1 MTKSPQPF
9 VSLTQIPNFSP
20 EMAEVVGVDSHL
32 PALPPERIHPEAL
45 KAHFADPPPW
55 STPIYEPPF
64 NSRPPAPA
72 SVLLGI
78 VMRAQPTVLLT
89 QRTAHLSNHSGQ
101 VAFPG
106 GRQDPQ
112 DQDTVATA
120 LREAQEEVGLHP
132 RHVSVL
138 GQLPL
143 YVTGT
148 GFKVTPVVALI
159 DPDMSLQA
167 NPGEVAEVFEVPLLY
182 LMNPAHHRRHAVVW
196 DGVHREWFSMPYQ
209 DGPVNRMIWGA
220 TAGILRNFYQFL
232 QASNRA

>member
-1 MTKSPQPF
+1 MTKPSTPF

-32 PALPPERIHPEAL
+32 PALPLERIHPQAL
-45 KAHFADPPPW
+45 RAHFADPPPW
-55 STPIYEPPF
+55 PNPIHEPPF

-78 VMRAQPTVLLT
+78 VMRDQPTVLLT

-101 VAFPG
+101 IAFPG

-112 DQDTVATA
+112 DADAVATA
-120 LREAQEEVGLHP
+120 LREAEEEVGLHHS
-132 RHVSVL
+132 HVSVL

-148 GFKVTPVVALI
+148 GFKVTPVVALVH
-159 DPDMSLQA
+159 PDMQLQA
-167 NPGEVAEVFEVPLLY
+167 NPGEVAEVFEVPLIY
-182 LMNPAHHRRHAVVW
+182 LMNPAHHKRHAVVW
-196 DGVHREWFSMPYQ
+196 DGVHREWYSMPYQ
-209 DGPVNRMIWGA
+209 DGELQRMIWGA

-232 QASNRA
+232 QAAN

>member
-1 MTKSPQPF
+1 MTKPSTPF
-9 VSLTQIPNFSP
+9 VSLTQIPNFSA

-32 PALPPERIHPEAL
+32 PALLPERLAPQAL
-45 KAHFADPPPW
+45 RAHFADPPPW
-55 STPIYEPPF
+55 PTPTHEPPF
-64 NSRPPAPA
+64 SSRPPAPA

-78 VMRAQPTVLLT
+78 VMRQQPTVLLT

-101 VAFPG
+101 IAFPG
-106 GRQDPQ
+106 GRQD
-112 DQDTVATA
+112 DQDADAVAAA
-120 LREAQEEVGLHP
+120 LREAEEEVGLLT

-159 DPDMSLQA
+159 DSEMQLKA
-167 NPGEVAEVFEVPLLY
+167 NPDEVAEVFEVPLLF

-196 DGVHREWFSMPYQ
+196 EGVRREWFSMPYQ
-209 DGPVNRMIWGA
+209 EGATQRMIWGA
-220 TAGILRNFYQFL
+220 TAGILRNFYQVL
-232 QASNRA
+232 QAAT

>member
-1 MTKSPQPF
+1 MTQTTPTF
-9 VSLTQIPNFSP
+9 VSLTQIPHFSP

-32 PALPPERIHPEAL
+32 PALPGERIQPEAL
-45 KAHFADPPPW
+45 RAHFADPPPW
-55 STPIYEPPF
+55 STPIHEPPF
-64 NSRPPAPA
+64 NNRPPAPA

-78 VMRAQPTVLLT
+78 VMREQPTVLLT

-106 GRQDPQ
+106 GRQDAQ
-112 DQDTVATA
+112 DADEVATA

-148 GFKVTPVVALI
+148 GFQITPVVALI
-159 DPDMSLQA
+159 QPDMRVQA
-167 NPGEVAEVFEVPLLY
+167 NPAEVADVFEVPLLY
-182 LMNPAHHRRHAVVW
+182 LMNPGNHRRHAMVW
-196 DGVHREWFSMPYQ
+196 DGVRREWFSMPYQ
-209 DGPVNRMIWGA
+209 DGPHQRMIWGA

-232 QASNRA
+232 QAKD

>member
-1 MTKSPQPF
+1 MTKPSTPF
-9 VSLTQIPNFSP
+9 VSLTQIPHFSA

-32 PALPPERIHPEAL
+32 PPLPAERLVPDALR
-45 KAHFADPPPW
+45 AHFADPPPW
-55 STPIYEPPF
+55 SNPIHEPPF
-64 NSRPPAPA
+64 NSKPPAPA

-78 VMRAQPTVLLT
+78 VMREQPTVLLT

-101 VAFPG
+101 IAFPG
-106 GRQDPQ
+106 GRQDEQ
-112 DQDTVATA
+112 DADAVAAA
-120 LREAQEEVGLHP
+120 LREAEEEVGLHH

-159 DPDMSLQA
+159 DPEMQLQA
-167 NPGEVAEVFEVPLLY
+167 NPDEVAEVFEVSLLF
-182 LMNPAHHRRHAVVW
+182 LMNPSHHRRHAVVW
-196 DGVHREWFSMPYQ
+196 EGVRREWFSMPYQ
-209 DGPVNRMIWGA
+209 DGATQRMIWGA

-232 QASNRA
+232 QAAP